1 MLRSMVVSPTPTR
14 AEVSDISNAV
24 LDGCDSILL
33 SDEIAVGEYPVEAV
47 RVADITIREAEKMY
61 PYYNDLPSTDRTQA
75 IASSA
80 SKLLEDLNSKP
91 IVITSTGRA
100 AMQLSRFRPEKDI
113 IVFGHDELVLR
124 QLALTWGVNPV
135 SVVPEEPNVG
145 KLVAMLIKESL
156 ATGLISE
163 HDVVTMVHGFM
174 TGVAGTTNTVQV
186 LDVKE
191 YLTREDR
198 T

>member
-1 MLRSMVVSPTPTR
+1 M
-14 AEVSDISNAV
+14 
-24 LDGCDSILL
+24 C
-33 SDEIAVGEYPVEAV
+33 
-47 RVADITIREAEKMY
+47 IR
-61 PYYNDLPSTDRTQA
+61 DRTQA

>member
-1 MLRSMVVSPTPTR
+1 
-14 AEVSDISNAV
+14 
-24 LDGCDSILL
+24 
-33 SDEIAVGEYPVEAV
+33 
-47 RVADITIREAEKMY
+47 
-61 PYYNDLPSTDRTQA
+61 
-75 IASSA
+75 
-80 SKLLEDLNSKP
+80 
-91 IVITSTGRA
+91 
-100 AMQLSRFRPEKDI
+100 MQLSRFRPEKDI